1 MHKLILNLSNPQADH
16 EYFNRW
22 LKENYN
28 VESISYYEN
37 KVTITFSV
45 QQSAQNENDISE
57 FYGSLTSEDL
67 NPDHAYEIYY
77 DVNSHILEKDVTDI
91 EYKKELKNGS
101 GYTSVHTI
109 HQEGEFSGMLEK
121 TEYYRGYVD
130 DNNRGDLVL
139 VVEEVYTIDN
149 SDDLIPFSA
158 RPALT
163 QTKTW
168 RHVNMYTK
176 LPEVT
181 GKGVKVITKVYNTR
195 RKQHKEGIK
204 RRDNIEEQLIDNIGL
219 AGILS
224 GAFTGSNQLEQQ
236 SDVFNKL
243 TNLQKTYNDSFSA
256 WKNSGRGSLYS
267 DIENDS
273 QFSWLD
279 LTVPDNQTTQELIPW
294 IIGLTL
300 KDYIVKKLK
309 GEIK

>member
-1 MHKLILNLSNPQADH
+1 
-16 EYFNRW
+16 
-22 LKENYN
+22 
-28 VESISYYEN
+28 
-37 KVTITFSV
+37 
-45 QQSAQNENDISE
+45 
-57 FYGSLTSEDL
+57 
-67 NPDHAYEIYY
+67 
-77 DVNSHILEKDVTDI
+77 
-91 EYKKELKNGS
+91 
-101 GYTSVHTI
+101 
-109 HQEGEFSGMLEK
+109 
-121 TEYYRGYVD
+121 
-130 DNNRGDLVL
+130 
-139 VVEEVYTIDN
+139 
-149 SDDLIPFSA
+149 
-158 RPALT
+158 
-163 QTKTW
+163 
-168 RHVNMYTK
+168 MYTK